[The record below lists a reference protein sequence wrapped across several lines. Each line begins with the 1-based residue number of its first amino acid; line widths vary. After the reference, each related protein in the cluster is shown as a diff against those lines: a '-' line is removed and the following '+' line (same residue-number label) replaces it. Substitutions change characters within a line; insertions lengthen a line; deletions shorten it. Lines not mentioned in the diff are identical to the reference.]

1 MEIYVC
7 PCGGVTVSV
16 SDGTD
21 SSTQVPAARGAWV
34 PVVLSYYDRH
44 SMLLPF
50 VDLALLAFPSA
61 ESPHVWLLGAQ
72 VCSLPGYE

>member
-7 PCGGVTVSV
+7 PCGGVTMSV

-21 SSTQVPAARGAWV
+21 SSTQMPAARGAWV

-44 SMLLPF
+44 SMLF
-50 VDLALLAFPSA
+50 LA
-61 ESPHVWLLGAQ
+61 WT
-72 VCSLPGYE
+72 